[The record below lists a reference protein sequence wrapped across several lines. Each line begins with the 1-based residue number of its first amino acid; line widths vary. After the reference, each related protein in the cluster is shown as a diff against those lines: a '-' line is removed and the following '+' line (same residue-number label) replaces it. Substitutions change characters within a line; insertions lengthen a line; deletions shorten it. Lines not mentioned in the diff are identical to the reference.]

1 MVMLMAELEL
11 MVSVS
16 YNPIT
21 TQVKQGWMIGVTLQN
36 VSACEGTTGI
46 QKADLKF

>member
-1 MVMLMAELEL
+1 MAMAAFELMA
-11 MVSVS
+11 SVS

-21 TQVKQGWMIGVTLQN
+21 TQVNQGWMIGVALQN